1 MPWAASLAAYVA
13 SVTPV
18 DQATGSVTG
27 YIIGYG
33 PLGIIALAMAW
44 LMFRGWRLASPDREA
59 AIRES
64 GRADLLK
71 ELERV
76 LAEKHQAEDQ
86 RDDAMRFAT
95 DQLVPLLTSFTATT
109 AALIPLLQELVRY
122 QGGGSSSDLPRR
134 RR

>member
-1 MPWAASLAAYVA
+1 MPWAASLASYVA

-44 LMFRGWRLASPDREA
+44 LMFRGWRLTSPGREA
-59 AIRES
+59 EIRES

-71 ELERV
+71 ELERS
-76 LAEKHQAEDQ
+76 LTDKRQSDEQ
-86 RDDAMRFAT
+86 RDDAMRFAV

-109 AALIPLLQELVRY
+109 TALIPLLQELVRY